1 MRSILVLL
9 EDLVRLEFGAGDL
22 AKVREIAAERFG
34 DRANGTG
41 VEGRVAAFVRA
52 ISEVRRRPLPEV
64 YTFVGMR
71 LTETVVKDFPMAT
84 RDRHSTRQ
92 VLQQLDQIAPAVLDA
107 LVPGVDAP
115 AFDVEL
121 VDAEALRVSFSGPTD
136 AASLL
141 EGVVRGLG
149 QHFGERVECRRSPAP
164 AYAPDR
170 LLIDVKF
177 APERRRA
184 DLPSPTGVDRR
195 KFFSF

>member
-9 EDLVRLEFGAGDL
+9 EDIVRLEFGAGDL
-22 AKVREIAAERFG
+22 ASVRAIAVERFR
-34 DRANGTG
+34 DIANGTG
-41 VEGRVAAFVRA
+41 PAGRVAAFVRA

-71 LTETVVKDFPMAT
+71 LTETVLKELPMIT
-84 RDRHSTRQ
+84 RDRPSSRL
-92 VLQQLDQIAPAVLDA
+92 VLQQINQIAPAALDA
-107 LVPGVDAP
+107 LVPGVDVP

-121 VDAEALRVSFSGPTD
+121 MDAEALRVSFMGSSD

-149 QHFGERVECRRSPAP
+149 QHFGERVEAKRSPAP
-164 AYAPDR
+164 SYAPDR
-170 LLIDVKF
+170 RVVDVKF
-177 APERRRA
+177 GVDRRTDDAP
-184 DLPSPTGVDRR
+184 PPTGVDRR

>member
-9 EDLVRLEFGAGDL
+9 EDIVRLEFGANDL
-22 AKVREIAAERFG
+22 AKVRAVAAERF
-34 DRANGTG
+34 DDIANGTG
-41 VEGRVAAFVRA
+41 PAGRVAAFVRA

-71 LTETVVKDFPMAT
+71 LTETVVKDFPMTT
-84 RDRHSTRQ
+84 RDRHSSRQ
-92 VLQQLDQIAPAVLDA
+92 VLQELNQIAPAVLDA

-121 VDAEALRVSFSGPTD
+121 VDAEALRLSFLGSSD

-149 QHFGERVECRRSPAP
+149 QHFGERVESKRSPAP
-164 AYAPDR
+164 SYAPER
-170 LLIDVKF
+170 RLIDVKF
-177 APERRRA
+177 GTDRRTEDAP
-184 DLPSPTGVDRR
+184 PPTGVDRR
-195 KFFSF
+195 KFFLF